1 MTKIE
6 KVLYTGKTHATRGR
20 DGTARIDDA
29 QLNVKLSPPAT
40 ASLAPIP
47 SSPLQKANIAALES
61 ASEGTRVGVLSP
73 TGLKLDSLLG
83 DRLLRGADLLAAGDK
98 KLFVAKSRGRAVE
111 LSVLECKP

>member
-47 SSPLQKANIAALES
+47 RSPLQKANIAALGFIS
-61 ASEGTRVGVLSP
+61 RRPNWFPAGSVVKAVAAAASILRAAPERILYGYSQGGYAR
-73 TGLKLDSLLG
+73 SLA
-83 DRLLRGADLLAAGDK
+83 RPPRQLAK
-98 KLFVAKSRGRAVE
+98 E
-111 LSVLECKP
+111 LSQ